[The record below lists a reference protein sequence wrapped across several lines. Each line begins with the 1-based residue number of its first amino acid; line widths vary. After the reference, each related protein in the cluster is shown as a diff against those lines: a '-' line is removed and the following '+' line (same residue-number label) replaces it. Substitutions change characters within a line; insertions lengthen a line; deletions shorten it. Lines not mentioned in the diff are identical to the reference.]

1 MSKMD
6 LIQLKFNDMVRL
18 EFTDFILTS
27 KQHEIIIKDDDYNEI
42 CTLKIN
48 RDNVLMMS
56 KADKLFQMVDA
67 LVSYIE
73 HRDIAGEG
81 VAEFL
86 VSEAKRIMREA
97 RGLE

>member
-6 LIQLKFNDMVRL
+6 LIQLKFHDMVRL

-48 RDNVLMMS
+48 RDNVLMMR
-56 KADKLFQMVDA
+56 KADEMFRMIET

-73 HRDIAGEG
+73 YRDVVGEDA
-81 VAEFL
+81 VEL
-86 VSEAKRIMREA
+86 WVKEAKKLMREV
-97 RGLE
+97 RGV